1 MKELIVYY
9 STKSNNTH
17 RFVQKLGYENE
28 RIPMDGEGEL
38 FVDRDYVLIVPTYA
52 GGVKKENGEVS
63 VKGAVPNPVIHF
75 LNHEENR
82 AHCKAV
88 ISSGNTNFGDSY
100 AIAGPVLSN
109 KLQVPLLYQFELLG
123 TIEDVERVKK
133 LVQETLNEG
142 EKE

>member
-52 GGVKKENGEVS
+52 GGVKKEN
-63 VKGAVPNPVIHF
+63 F

-82 AHCKAV
+82 SHCKAV

>member
-52 GGVKKENGEVS
+52 GGVKKENGKCLS
-63 VKGAVPNPVIHF
+63 KAQF
-75 LNHEENR
+75 LN
-82 AHCKAV
+82 
-88 ISSGNTNFGDSY
+88 
-100 AIAGPVLSN
+100 
-109 KLQVPLLYQFELLG
+109 PLF
-123 TIEDVERVKK
+123 IF
-133 LVQETLNEG
+133 
-142 EKE
+142 